1 MSWIVKRKSD
11 GAVLFETFSEKIVK
25 ALNREKYEAMPILD
39 YLQDLNRQIAKL
51 KERVPTK

>member
-25 ALNREKYEAMPILD
+25 ALNREKYEAMPILT

-51 KERVPTK
+51 KERAKP